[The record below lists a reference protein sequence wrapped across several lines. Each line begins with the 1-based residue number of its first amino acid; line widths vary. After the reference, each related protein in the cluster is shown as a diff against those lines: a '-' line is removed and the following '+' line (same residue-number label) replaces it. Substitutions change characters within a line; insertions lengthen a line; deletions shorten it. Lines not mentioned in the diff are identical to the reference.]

1 MNGSGLMRDLT
12 WRKSSYSGNGATGNC
27 VEPALG
33 ALRDSKHP
41 DGSVLSVDVTALVAA
56 VKAGQIGW
64 PTTSALPEPI
74 AIVM

>member
-1 MNGSGLMRDLT
+1 LADARSDLAEVELQ
-12 WRKSSYSGNGATGNC
+12 RRGATGNC
-27 VEPALG
+27 VELALG